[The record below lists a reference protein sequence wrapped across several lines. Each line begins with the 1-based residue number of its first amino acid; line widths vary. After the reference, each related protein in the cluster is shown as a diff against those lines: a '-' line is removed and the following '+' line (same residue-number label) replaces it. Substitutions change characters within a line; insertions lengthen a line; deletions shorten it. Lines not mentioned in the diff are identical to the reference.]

1 MSNQTD
7 HTIVRLRVP
16 PELKQKIEESA
27 EKNNRSQSAEM
38 VARLEKSFEQAL
50 DSSLSREQLEQIT
63 KAAGASYMAV
73 ISKHLNMLDEE
84 SGNKMLRKIVKEAA
98 EDFESNKKAP

>member
-38 VARLEKSFEQAL
+38 VARLEKSFEPELKVIAKEDKRSIVYL
-50 DSSLSREQLEQIT
+50 LNEAVKLLVEKHKSA
-63 KAAGASYMAV
+63 KA
-73 ISKHLNMLDEE
+73 
-84 SGNKMLRKIVKEAA
+84 
-98 EDFESNKKAP
+98 

>member
-1 MSNQTD
+1 MSNQAD

-38 VARLEKSFEQAL
+38 VARLEKSFEPELKFSETIEFELMKQSYLDQAK
-50 DSSLSREQLEQIT
+50 QI
-63 KAAGASYMAV
+63 KE
-73 ISKHLNMLDEE
+73 LRDML
-84 SGNKMLRKIVKEAA
+84 KELI
-98 EDFESNKKAP
+98 KKPS

>member
-38 VARLEKSFEQAL
+38 VARLEQSFDEPMAFDPADAEVVTKLVAQSMQGLLVAL
-50 DSSLSREQLEQIT
+50 RDRGVSSDLIFDALRE
-63 KAAGASYMAV
+63 V
-73 ISKHLNMLDEE
+73 
-84 SGNKMLRKIVKEAA
+84 SGNKKPADA
-98 EDFESNKKAP
+98 GF

>member
-38 VARLEKSFEQAL
+38 VARLEESFKESDDPKTL
-50 DSSLSREQLEQIT
+50 ESL
-63 KAAGASYMAV
+63 A
-73 ISKHLNMLDEE
+73 
-84 SGNKMLRKIVKEAA
+84 KIVKETT
-98 EDFESNKKAP
+98 EETTRLHKELVKIIEQQKIEIENLKQG

>member
-38 VARLEKSFEQAL
+38 VARLEQSFEEHKPSEFDKEFVLQVIKSQESTITDL
-50 DSSLSREQLEQIT
+50 TDQI
-63 KAAGASYMAV
+63 
-73 ISKHLNMLDEE
+73 KHL
-84 SGNKMLRKIVKEAA
+84 KMSFDVLTKELHA
-98 EDFESNKKAP
+98 KKNRI